1 MFLLI
6 QDGKYTVSRIASPS
20 SAIEADVK
28 IGDEIIAISGTP
40 ISQMTIEEISNIAK
54 AMNTL
59 GTEIELTFLTT
70 QKKATYCQTH
80 FAKIN
85 ILRYAPEVLN
95 PRLEKTSVFQTRHS
109 VYGLPLL
116 RTCSGIRRGVGGEVK
131 TLALWGSGY
140 FQYPLR
146 EVS

>member
-70 QKKATYCQTH
+70 QKKQRTAKLISRKLISYVTH
-80 FAKIN
+80 
-85 ILRYAPEVLN
+85 
-95 PRLEKTSVFQTRHS
+95 
-109 VYGLPLL
+109 
-116 RTCSGIRRGVGGEVK
+116 RR
-131 TLALWGSGY
+131 
-140 FQYPLR
+140 F
-146 EVS
+146 